1 MDVEFNTEN
10 LRSDEYTL
18 FQKHA
23 IHAYGKAISAY
34 DAREDAP
41 TEKQVRSYHW
51 NLQQIVATPLA
62 LGRQ

>member
-41 TEKQVRSYHW
+41 TEKQVRSYH
-51 NLQQIVATPLA
+51 
-62 LGRQ
+62 